1 VAAASTGNTV
11 VFVYKAAPGGIED
24 GTLTMTVPD
33 GWSGPST
40 GSHDPG
46 YITATAGSTSTSGR
60 RITLSDVYLSSD
72 ATLTIIYGS
81 RAGGGPGA
89 QAPKSKLGPTVW
101 HASEQSTPSG
111 TLKPLK

>member
-1 VAAASTGNTV
+1 VTAGSAGNTV
-11 VFVYKAAPGGIED
+11 VFIYQAAPGGIED
-24 GTLTMTVPD
+24 GTITATVPD

-46 YITATAGSTSTSGR
+46 YVSATAGSTGTSGR
-60 RITLSDVYLSSD
+60 TITLSHVYLSSG

-81 RAGGGPGA
+81 RSGGGPGA
-89 QAPKSKLGPTVW
+89 QAPKGKLGPTIW
-101 HASEQSTPSG
+101 KASEQSTPTG